1 MEGRGIMTRPTK
13 SQPRHR
19 RPLVFDS
26 TLKELVQQQASTIL
40 PVLLRGAT
48 YVETLDVER
57 IRPTMRVDR
66 VYKIIYRRQEHIL
79 HLEFESGADND
90 LPARLHTYHA
100 ILYQDY
106 HLPVISMIIYPFR
119 VAMAASPWREMSG
132 DEEIVSFR
140 FRVLPLFTL
149 DAEYYLREHLAC
161 MYPLLPTMQ
170 NVNREVIGQA
180 LDELVALY
188 RDDEVTLAQQFA
200 WMEILLERASM
211 VPPQE
216 KDEIQRRLS
225 MYDKLWEEHPRVKK
239 IKAEV
244 REEKKRARMEGLAEG
259 RAEGLAEGRA
269 EGLAEGR
276 AEGLAEIQA
285 EKERI
290 RAELQAER
298 EQILAQIQVEKE
310 RLARQVAEQARQV
323 TEQVIEQRVLQAQ
336 LQLRRKD
343 IMMVVKMRFP
353 ALRELAQEK
362 IEQIDEPGRL
372 DYLFEQLLSVPD
384 ETFARWLL
392 NPPVA

>member
-1 MEGRGIMTRPTK
+1 M
-13 SQPRHR
+13 R
-19 RPLVFDS
+19 RLFRSDS
-26 TLKELVQQQASTIL
+26 A
-40 PVLLRGAT
+40 
-48 YVETLDVER
+48 YC
-57 IRPTMRVDR
+57 
-66 VYKIIYRRQEHIL
+66 
-79 HLEFESGADND
+79 
-90 LPARLHTYHA
+90 
-100 ILYQDY
+100 
-106 HLPVISMIIYPFR
+106 
-119 VAMAASPWREMSG
+119 
-132 DEEIVSFR
+132 
-140 FRVLPLFTL
+140 
-149 DAEYYLREHLAC
+149 LREHLAC

-200 WMEILLERASM
+200 SMEILLERASM

-259 RAEGLAEGRA
+259 RAEGLAEG
-269 EGLAEGR
+269 LAEGR

-323 TEQVIEQRVLQAQ
+323 TEQAIEQRVLQAQ

>member
-1 MEGRGIMTRPTK
+1 MTRPTK

-57 IRPTMRVDR
+57 IRPTMHVDR

-170 NVNREVIGQA
+170 NVNREMIGQA

-259 RAEGLAEGRA
+259 RAEGLAE
-269 EGLAEGR
+269 
-276 AEGLAEIQA
+276 IQA

-323 TEQVIEQRVLQAQ
+323 TEQAIEQRVLQAQ

>member
-259 RAEGLAEGRA
+259 RAEGLAE
-269 EGLAEGR
+269 
-276 AEGLAEIQA
+276 IQA

-323 TEQVIEQRVLQAQ
+323 TEQAIEQRVLQAQ